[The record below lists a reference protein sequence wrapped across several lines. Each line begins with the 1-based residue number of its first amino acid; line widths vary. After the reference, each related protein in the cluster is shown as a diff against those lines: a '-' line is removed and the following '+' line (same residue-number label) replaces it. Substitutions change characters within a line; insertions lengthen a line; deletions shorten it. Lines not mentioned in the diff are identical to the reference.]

1 VEKIAETQTLIFNDR
16 LDAAIT
22 ALFMVLVLVIL
33 VESARE
39 WFRVLGGRRPV
50 TIAEYAAAD

>member
-1 VEKIAETQTLIFNDR
+1 
-16 LDAAIT
+16 
-22 ALFMVLVLVIL
+22 VLVLVIL
-33 VESARE
+33 VESARA